1 MTGKGY
7 RMDIVATTG
16 APKAIGPYSQAVA
29 AGEFVFTAGQIALH
43 PESMDVVG
51 TDVAQQTEQV
61 MRNLAAVL
69 EAGGSSLSRVVKTT
83 VYLSSMGDFPTMNEV
98 YAKHFGAHR
107 PARSTVE
114 AAALPKNV
122 RVEIDAIALRG

>member
-1 MTGKGY
+1 
-7 RMDIVATTG
+7 MDIVATSG
-16 APKAIGPYSQAVA
+16 APEAIGPYSQAVV
-29 AGEFVFTAGQIALH
+29 AGEYVFTAGQIALH
-43 PESMDVVG
+43 PESMEVVG
-51 TDVAQQTEQV
+51 TGVAEQTEQV

-83 VYLSSMGDFPTMNEV
+83 VYLSNMGDFPTMNEV
-98 YAKHFGAHR
+98 YAKHFGSHR